1 MALKD
6 VLVKLKLV
14 EVDSQPVA
22 RGSAASQASP
32 SIEEILR
39 GVEPV
44 PVERFEQRAPAGAK
58 AERAAARASG
68 PAPAE
73 EDTEGAGIPDF
84 PHIYRVAGVTEPAHG
99 FTAFK
104 VLEILS
110 SPDFADLPAKAKAAA
125 LTGFLKMNPGGPV
138 ALSAVIQDAVRRD
151 QALDKFEEFLRGKL
165 AERAGALERENA
177 KLQAEIDELAR
188 RHRERMAENRRQLDA
203 ERARFDAWL
212 ERKRAEEARLHA
224 AIAPFVEENPVSH
237 HGPPGDGA

>member
-14 EVDSQPVA
+14 EADSQVA
-22 RGSAASQASP
+22 GSAPAGVSARSAE

-44 PVERFEQRAPAGAK
+44 PIERFERQGHAAPARSSGAAGV
-58 AERAAARASG
+58 AEATQATEIPEFPEIYRAA
-68 PAPAE
+68 
-73 EDTEGAGIPDF
+73 
-84 PHIYRVAGVTEPAHG
+84 GVGEPAHG

-110 SPDFADLPAKAKAAA
+110 SPDFADLPPKAKAAA
-125 LTGFLKMNPGGPV
+125 LGGFLKMNPGGPV
-138 ALSAVIQDAVRRD
+138 ALSSVIQDAVRRD

-165 AERAGALERENA
+165 AERAGSLERENA

-188 RHRERMAENRRQLDA
+188 RHRERMAENRRQLEA
-203 ERARFDAWL
+203 GRARFEGWL
-212 ERKRAEEARLHA
+212 ERKRAEEERLHQA
-224 AIAPFVEENPVSH
+224 VAPFVEENPVSR
-237 HGPPGDGA
+237 HGPGGGA

>member
-14 EVDSQPVA
+14 EAESAD
-22 RGSAASQASP
+22 AASGKEPPAAQSRQ

-44 PVERFEQRAPAGAK
+44 PVERFERQAQAIPTKDKPPAPRPG
-58 AERAAARASG
+58 G
-68 PAPAE
+68 PAVAE
-73 EDTEGAGIPDF
+73 GGEIPDF
-84 PHIYRVAGVTEPAHG
+84 SAIYRAAGVVEPAHG

-110 SPDFADLPAKAKAAA
+110 SADFSDLPPKAKAAA
-125 LTGFLKMNPGGPV
+125 LGGFLKMNPGGPV
-138 ALSAVIQDAVRRD
+138 AISSVIQDAVRRD
-151 QALDKFEEFLRGKL
+151 QALDRFEEFLRGKL
-165 AERAGALERENA
+165 TSAADALERENA

-188 RHRERMAENRRQLDA
+188 RHREAMAQNRRRLDA

-212 ERKRAEEARLHA
+212 ERKQAEEARLHEA
-224 AIAPFVEENPVSH
+224 VAPFVEENPVSRN
-237 HGPPGDGA
+237 